1 MATTRC
7 TPRQDETV
15 AVPVLA
21 ATTSSTPRRLR
32 TRRLHAK
39 SSDACKNGA
48 MRRPISARTPL
59 ESARLRE
66 HSTGDHKNLAKYGTP
81 TTPCTTTPCGVQQ
94 HRRLR
99 DDSARDDSMRSH
111 QMPAKNGAMRHPI
124 SARTPPESARLRENS
139 TSDHK
144 NLAKTVQRRLRARR
158 LRAESSETNKN
169 GSGRRPSP
177 HGLRS
182 TPRELR
188 RRSQKP
194 RKNAHRQGLVACGVG
209 RSPPANV
216 PAACKSQGFL
226 QHVPF

>member
-39 SSDACKNGA
+39 SSDACKKWGEETSHL
-48 MRRPISARTPL
+48 RTDSARVRSTPRAL
-59 ESARLRE
+59 HRRSQKPRKTRYTA
-66 HSTGDHKNLAKYGTP
+66 
-81 TTPCTTTPCGVQQ
+81 TPCTRTPCGVQQ
-94 HRRLR
+94 HRGLR

-111 QMPAKNGAMRHPI
+111 PMPAKNGAMRRPI

-139 TSDHK
+139 TRDHK

-158 LRAESSETNKN
+158 LRAESSETLKKWV
-169 GSGRRPSP
+169 GETSLSARTPLDSARTPPPITETLQKRTSPRDGGVRSRAESSGQCPG
-177 HGLRS
+177 GL
-182 TPRELR
+182 
-188 RRSQKP
+188 
-194 RKNAHRQGLVACGVG
+194 
-209 RSPPANV
+209 
-216 PAACKSQGFL
+216 
-226 QHVPF
+226 

>member
-39 SSDACKNGA
+39 SSDACKNGSL
-48 MRRPISARTPL
+48 RRPISARTPL

-66 HSTGDHKNLAKYGTP
+66 HSTSDHKNLAKHGTP

-111 QMPAKNGAMRHPI
+111 QMPVKNGAIRRPI

-158 LRAESSETNKN
+158 LRAESSETHKTLV
-169 GSGRRPSP
+169 GETSFSTRTPLDSARTPLPITETSQTRTSP
-177 HGLRS
+177 RDGGVRSRAESSDQCPGGL
-182 TPRELR
+182 
-188 RRSQKP
+188 
-194 RKNAHRQGLVACGVG
+194 
-209 RSPPANV
+209 
-216 PAACKSQGFL
+216 
-226 QHVPF
+226 

>member
-1 MATTRC
+1 MRC
-7 TPRQDETV
+7 PQ
-15 AVPVLA
+15 VPA
-21 ATTSSTPRRLR
+21 
-32 TRRLHAK
+32 
-39 SSDACKNGA
+39 KNGA

-66 HSTGDHKNLAKYGTP
+66 RSTGDHKNLAKHGTP

-111 QMPAKNGAMRHPI
+111 QMPVKNGAMRHPI

-158 LRAESSETNKN
+158 LRAESSETHKKWV
-169 GSGRRPSP
+169 GETSP
-177 HGLRS
+177 FAR
-182 TPRELR
+182 TPLDSARTPPPITKT
-188 RRSQKP
+188 SQKRTSSRDGGVRSRAESSGQCP
-194 RKNAHRQGLVACGVG
+194 GGL
-209 RSPPANV
+209 
-216 PAACKSQGFL
+216 
-226 QHVPF
+226 